1 MSGRGHLL
9 PLANVAE
16 QVLWEEGLR
25 LVTSTLFPSHLQML
39 VSSQWRDYE
48 LTCKLSR
55 PASSCCYWRR
65 KQEFY
70 PMAIGIIGIG
80 DRLTWKKFYLANGV
94 FEWQKR
100 WL

>member
-39 VSSQWRDYE
+39 LSKWRDYE
-48 LTCKLSR
+48 WWVDIQHANCQDTSCLHKPAATEEAGLLSNGNWD
-55 PASSCCYWRR
+55 YWDRR
-65 KQEFY
+65 QADDVEEEDEV
-70 PMAIGIIGIG
+70 M
-80 DRLTWKKFYLANGV
+80 L
-94 FEWQKR
+94 
-100 WL
+100 

>member
-39 VSSQWRDYE
+39 VSQSG
-48 LTCKLSR
+48 
-55 PASSCCYWRR
+55 
-65 KQEFY
+65 
-70 PMAIGIIGIG
+70 GIMS
-80 DRLTWKKFYLANGV
+80 
-94 FEWQKR
+94 
-100 WL
+100 